1 VASHVSGVP
10 PLRYDLV
17 VVPEAQLAGLA
28 QDHFGITATLTA
40 QNGKTASNVLI
51 YQRRGA
57 LLAGVYGPTVEQLVP
72 FAQIVAT
79 RLAALTPS
87 EAGE

>member
-1 VASHVSGVP
+1 
-10 PLRYDLV
+10 
-17 VVPEAQLAGLA
+17 
-28 QDHFGITATLTA
+28 
-40 QNGKTASNVLI
+40 VLI